1 MTMFWITVFWLSVAW
16 LVYVYAGYPLLLWL
30 AVIWRKFELQTTSDY
45 VPKVSVLI
53 SARNE
58 EKDIEWKIRETLS
71 WNYPSEQL
79 EVIVASDASE
89 DRTDEI
95 LQNIGDPRL
104 RYVRMK
110 NRVGK
115 NEALNRLS
123 KIATGEL
130 LLFSDANSHIGKN
143 CLSSMVRHFG
153 DPRVGC
159 VTGTEH
165 TQADEKELPVISGT
179 RAYLNYEFVVTGMES
194 RVGSVIVCDGSLF
207 VIRRSLFHVL
217 EPDLA
222 NDLELPFWIGS
233 QGYALL
239 CDPAAWAL
247 EKAMRSSREEFNRKR
262 RICGQGVLGLWRL
275 RRCLAGFRAWQ
286 FISRKVMRWMSLVP
300 MAGILISSA
309 MLCRHPL
316 FALLLGLQFV
326 FYILALSGWMLSLK
340 QRQGGAIFTIP
351 FYFLLVSLAAVI
363 GVIQACLGRRFAVWD
378 VAVLSRGHQS
388 ADRDRLT
395 RTDDAQAEGN

>member
-1 MTMFWITVFWLSVAW
+1 MIRLWLIIFGLSVAW
-16 LVYVYAGYPLLLWL
+16 LTYVYIGYPGFLWL
-30 AVIWRKFELQTTSDY
+30 ARLWRKFEPRVNSDY
-45 VPKVSVLI
+45 SPKVSVLI

-58 EKDIEWKIRETLS
+58 EKDIEWKVCETLS
-71 WNYPSEQL
+71 WNYPPEQL
-79 EVIVASDASE
+79 ELIIASDASE

-95 LQNIGDPRL
+95 LQNIRDSRL
-104 RYVRMK
+104 RYVRME

-130 LLFSDANSHIGKN
+130 LLFSDANSHIGKD
-143 CLSSMVRHFG
+143 CLRSMVRYFA

-165 TQADEKELPVISGT
+165 TQSEENELAVGSGT
-179 RAYLNYEFVVTGMES
+179 RAYLNYEFAVTSMES
-194 RVGSVIVCDGSLF
+194 QVGSIIVCDGSLF
-207 VIRRSLFHVL
+207 AIRRSLFHTL

-247 EKAMRSSREEFNRKR
+247 EKAMRSPREEFNRKR
-262 RICGQGVLGLWRL
+262 RICGQGVLGFWRL
-275 RRCLAGFRAWQ
+275 RHCLAGFRTWQ

-309 MLCRHPL
+309 MLWRHPL
-316 FALLLGLQFV
+316 FTLLLGLQFV

-340 QRQGGAIFTIP
+340 QRQGGAVFTMP
-351 FYFLLVSLAAVI
+351 FYFLLVNVAAVT
-363 GVIQACLGRRFAVWD
+363 GVIQASTGRRFAVWD
-378 VAVLSRGHQS
+378 VAVFSRGGQR
-388 ADRDRLT
+388 A
-395 RTDDAQAEGN
+395 